1 MTWKDYN
8 IATYMAGQKRIK
20 MVNESRKQ
28 AQRLLMLQSKRANPK
43 LHEQVNDNRRLL
55 TKKRK

>member
-8 IATYMAGQKRIK
+8 IANYMAGQKRIK

-28 AQRLLMLQSKRANPK
+28 AQKLLILESKRTNPGAPVVK
-43 LHEQVNDNRRLL
+43 LNRHG
-55 TKKRK
+55 KHK